1 MCSAWVLPPFLP
13 TPHPPPPFSL
23 PPFSRI
29 SGLRNQYNHTSLIK
43 IQGLEDSKDADFYLG
58 KRVAFVYKGKK
69 DKQLSGG
76 ASETKFRVIWGKV
89 CRSHG
94 TNGVVRCKFRSN
106 LPGKA
111 LGGPVRVM
119 LYPSR
124 V

>member
-1 MCSAWVLPPFLP
+1 MALVVAHCLIALAA
-13 TPHPPPPFSL
+13 SL
-23 PPFSRI
+23 ALACN

-58 KRVAFVYKGKK
+58 KRVAYVYKAKK
-69 DKQLSGG
+69 SKNLAGG
-76 ASETKFRVIWGKV
+76 ASDTKFRVIWGKV

-94 TNGVVRCKFRSN
+94 TNGVVRCKFRTN